1 MTLSKIEIPIPR
13 LRPWM
18 GGSALLI
25 TLLVAV
31 LIHANI
37 LSQHVYLIEW
47 MREHDRG
54 WSGGFSIW
62 FGEEN
67 LKTSWLPTLLYRSPH
82 HQLAIAAS
90 IVNIIV
96 CFLVMGLFATS
107 VYVKKNFWQHWL
119 LLALFI
125 PDITLAT
132 TALLYNFIEHGITGR
147 LDTYGL
153 YVAAS
158 PTAYSPY
165 GRNWMDFES
174 WSCGL
179 TQLSVDVGSNSD
191 RSIWVDNC
199 HRSQL
204 GRWLLLPSWFV
215 LCATVL
221 ISWFSFRGLPGW
233 RGKSDDEDEVEGGE
247 GRLRL

>member
-1 MTLSKIEIPIPR
+1 MALNQVEIPIPR
-13 LRPWM
+13 LRPCA
-18 GGSALLI
+18 GGSALFV
-25 TLLVAV
+25 TLVVAV
-31 LIHANI
+31 LLSANI

-47 MREHDRG
+47 MREHDLG
-54 WSGGFSIW
+54 WSGGFSIQ
-62 FGEEN
+62 FGEER
-67 LKTSWLPTLLYRSPH
+67 LKTSWLPTLLYRGPH

-90 IVNIIV
+90 IVDIIV
-96 CFLVMGLFATS
+96 SFLVMGLFVTN

-119 LLALFI
+119 LIALFV
-125 PDITLAT
+125 PAITLTT

-147 LDTYGL
+147 LHTYSL

-179 TQLSVDVGSNSD
+179 TQLPVYLGLQLGS
-191 RSIWVDNC
+191 SIWVDNC

-204 GRWLLLPSWFV
+204 GRWLLLASWFA
-215 LCATVL
+215 LCATIL
-221 ISWFSFRGLPGW
+221 ISWFAFRGLPGW

>member
-1 MTLSKIEIPIPR
+1 MALNKIEIPIPR
-13 LRPWM
+13 LRPWT
-18 GGSALLI
+18 GGSALFI
-25 TLLVAV
+25 TLVVAV
-31 LIHANI
+31 LLYANI

-47 MREHDRG
+47 MREHDLR
-54 WSGGFSIW
+54 WSGGFHIW
-62 FGEEN
+62 FGKER
-67 LKTSWLPTLLYRSPH
+67 LQTPWLPTLLYRGPH

-96 CFLVMGLFATS
+96 SFLVMGLFVTS
-107 VYVKKNFWQHWL
+107 VYVKKNFRQHWL

-125 PDITLAT
+125 PAITLTT

-147 LDTYGL
+147 LDTYSL

-158 PTAYSPY
+158 PTSYSPY

-179 TQLSVDVGSNSD
+179 TQLSMDGGPHSD

-204 GRWLLLPSWFV
+204 GRWLLLALWFV
-215 LCATVL
+215 LCATIF
-221 ISWFSFRGLPGW
+221 ISWFAFRGLPGW